1 MIELHIKLK
10 RIICGRYENNLA
22 NITFSTPKFYYKDK
36 VRIICIGYY
45 V

>member
-1 MIELHIKLK
+1 MIKL
-10 RIICGRYENNLA
+10 ILYGQYENNVF

-36 VRIICIGYY
+36 VRIICIAYY

>member
-10 RIICGRYENNLA
+10 RIGRYENNLA

-36 VRIICIGYY
+36 VRIICSVYY